1 MLIPIVINPDPV
13 AMNFHPEDAPMNA
26 RLISAAALTLVLS
39 ACATGPGYYE
49 RGPGP
54 GYYGPPPPPPGAYN
68 MRCRTCGRVDRI
80 EQVYGDR
87 RSSGTGAVVGGIVG
101 GVLGNTVGK
110 GDGRTAATV
119 VGAVGGAVVGNEIE
133 KNNNGGTSYDVYVRM
148 DNGRRVILNQREL
161 GGIREGSYVDIE
173 GNRAHLIR

>member
-1 MLIPIVINPDPV
+1 
-13 AMNFHPEDAPMNA
+13 MNA
-26 RLISAAALTLVLS
+26 RLISAAALSLVLS
-39 ACATGPGYYE
+39 ACATGPGYYD

-54 GYYGPPPPPPGAYN
+54 GYGPPPPGAYN
-68 MRCRTCGRVDRI
+68 TRCVSCGRVERI

-87 RSSGTGAVVGGIVG
+87 RTSGTGAVVGGIVG

-133 KNNNGGTSYDVYVRM
+133 KNNNAAGSFDIYVRM
-148 DNGRRVILNQREL
+148 DNGRRLILNQRDL
-161 GGIREGSYVDIE
+161 GGIREGSYVDVE
-173 GNRAHLIR
+173 GNRARLIR